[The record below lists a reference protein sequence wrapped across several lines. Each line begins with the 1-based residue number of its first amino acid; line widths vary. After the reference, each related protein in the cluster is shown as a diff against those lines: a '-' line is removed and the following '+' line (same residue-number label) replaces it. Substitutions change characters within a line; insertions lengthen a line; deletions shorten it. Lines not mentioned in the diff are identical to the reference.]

1 MKFFKKEKISPEIKS
16 QIFNFAKNYYDIS
29 NDLHGWGHIQ
39 RVWTNCRKII
49 ANLNKKEEVQLDL
62 LELAVYLHDIGRK
75 HEKLRNK
82 NHALISADLSRQF
95 LTSLSIPEP
104 IINAINHIIISHS
117 FSLGVHAQTLEAQIL
132 SDADKLD
139 ALGSIG
145 IYRVCAY
152 QTLHGGNI
160 QSIISHC
167 DEKLLLL
174 DKKLYLDE
182 SKRIAA
188 PLMEQIRDFKENLQ
202 KESNRSI

>member
-1 MKFFKKEKISPEIKS
+1 MNFFKKKKISSDLKS
-16 QIFNFAKNYYDIS
+16 KIFNFVKNYYDFS

-39 RVWTNCRKII
+39 RVWSNCRKII
-49 ANLNKKEEVQLDL
+49 ANLDKKEDVQLDL

-75 HEKLRNK
+75 QEKLSNK
-82 NHALISADLSRQF
+82 NHALLSADLSTQF
-95 LTSLSIPEP
+95 LTSHSIPEP

-117 FSLGVHAQTLEAQIL
+117 FSLGKRAQTLEAQIL

-139 ALGSIG
+139 ALGSVG

-167 DEKLLLL
+167 DEKLLIL
-174 DKKLYLDE
+174 KEKLYLDA
-182 SKRIAA
+182 SKKIATPLINRIR
-188 PLMEQIRDFKENLQ
+188 QFKENLL
-202 KESNRSI
+202 EELRF